1 MKETVADKKISYRD
15 LGLTLS
21 DDQEITADNVMYL
34 GEGVAVSS
42 LKTYMIYSNRDLYKL
57 YKGLIHNMSKT
68 LRLSEHYTD
77 GYDLAQ
83 EAACFLCE
91 YIGHKLGDEYITKTG
106 KKTNIARAALR
117 HIVRILEH
125 KYGYRHCE
133 VSIKVCEYKPVEM
146 IEQDLTDYTAYDEII
161 EKSHITDKELDVLN
175 CYMSGME
182 FVETARFLGINN
194 STVWRRQQSAKRK
207 FTITFG

>member
-83 EAACFLCE
+83 EASCFLCE

-117 HIVRILEH
+117 HIVRLLEH

-133 VSIKVCEYKPVEM
+133 VSIEVCEYKPIEM

-161 EKSHITDKELDVLN
+161 ERSHINEKELDVLN

>member
-1 MKETVADKKISYRD
+1 MQETRTEKKISYRD

-34 GEGVAVSS
+34 GEGIAVSA

-57 YKGLIHNMSKT
+57 YKGLIHNMSRT
-68 LRLSEHYTD
+68 LCLTEHFTD

-83 EAACFLCE
+83 EATCFLCE
-91 YIGHKLGDEYITKTG
+91 YIGHKLGDVYITKTG
-106 KKTNIARAALR
+106 KRTNIAIAALR
-117 HIVRILEH
+117 HIERMLER
-125 KYGYRHCE
+125 KYGYRYYE
-133 VSIKVCEYKPVEM
+133 VSIEVCEFRPIEM
-146 IEQDLTDYTAYDEII
+146 IEQELTDYSKYDDII
-161 EKSHITDKELDVLN
+161 ERSQINEKELEVLD

-194 STVWRRQQSAKRK
+194 STIWRRQQSARRK
-207 FTITFG
+207 YTITFG